1 MSKGSACGGEE
12 GKRSEAGLVCK
23 IWSCMFGSS
32 GTLSTFRLRFWV
44 FFRFVC
50 FVKVRWVFLQF
61 FRNFFRMGSVF
72 FSFLGSASAWLVL
85 WYVVVVEENVV
96 IFITVLFA
104 NLL

>member
-1 MSKGSACGGEE
+1 M
-12 GKRSEAGLVCK
+12 
-23 IWSCMFGSS
+23 
-32 GTLSTFRLRFWV
+32 
-44 FFRFVC
+44 
-50 FVKVRWVFLQF
+50 FLQF
-61 FRNFFRMGSVF
+61 FRNFFLMGSVF